1 MNRRRTLSRPAEVAL
16 WAAAALLGAA
26 LLVALLLWRAQDPAY
41 RAAVARQLT
50 LAADWPTP

>member
-1 MNRRRTLSRPAEVAL
+1 MNRRRILSRPAEVAL
-16 WAAAALLGAA
+16 WATAALLGVA